1 MRYPRIA
8 FAIASFAALLALP
21 AAAQTMYKLIGKDGK
36 VTYSESPPK
45 EFDGQVVPIHINRKA
60 NTMTMPRPQAGPSPQ
75 VTETA
80 RTLARPAPGAEV
92 SKAQAAHDKLEAAK
106 KALQDATDNP
116 REEDVRRV
124 GNKGGFTRPV
134 PTEEYQQ
141 RLDAL
146 KENVRKAEEE
156 LRVAEGR

>member
-1 MRYPRIA
+1 MTPPRFA
-8 FAIASFAALLALP
+8 FAIGCFTALVALP

-36 VTYSESPPK
+36 VTYSESRPK
-45 EFDGQVVPIHINRKA
+45 EFDGQVIPVEIDRKA
-60 NTMTMPRPQAGPSPQ
+60 NTMTMPRPSAGSRPPAEAVRSAPS
-75 VTETA
+75 TGSSTA
-80 RTLARPAPGAEV
+80 PSARE
-92 SKAQAAHDKLEAAK
+92 KLEAAR
-106 KALQDATDNP
+106 KALQEAIDNP
-116 REEDVRRV
+116 REEDIRRV
-124 GNKGGFTRPV
+124 GTKGGFARPE

>member
-1 MRYPRIA
+1 MRYPKLA
-8 FAIASFAALLALP
+8 FAIASFAALFALP

-36 VTYSESPPK
+36 VTYSESRPK
-45 EFDGQVVPIHINRKA
+45 EFDGQVVPIHVDRKA
-60 NTMTMPRPQAGPSPQ
+60 NTMTMPRPQAGPRPSASEP
-75 VTETA
+75 A
-80 RTLARPAPGAEV
+80 RASPAPEV

-141 RLDAL
+141 RLESL
-146 KENVRKAEEE
+146 RENVRKAEEE